1 MATKMIH
8 ARIDDEL
15 KTDVETVFQHLG
27 LTTTEAIKL
36 FFHQVRLRGG
46 LPFQVEIPN
55 EETLKTFRD
64 TDAGVDMTEHKD
76 PQEMFRHLRALCSE

>member
-8 ARIDDEL
+8 ARVDDDL
-15 KTDVETVFQHLG
+15 KNEVEAVFHHLG
-27 LTTTEAIKL
+27 LTTSEAIKL

-55 EETLKTFRD
+55 EETLQVFRD
-64 TDAGVDMTEHKD
+64 TDAGVEMTEHKN

>member
-8 ARIDDEL
+8 ARVDDDL
-15 KTDVETVFQHLG
+15 KNEVEAVFHHLG
-27 LTTTEAIKL
+27 LTTSEAIKL

-55 EETLKTFRD
+55 EETLQVFRD
-64 TDAGVDMTEHKD
+64 TDVGVDMTEHKN